1 MIHGP
6 INNNQTSSEVNYYE
20 LAHDCSYFINFDLIA
35 SYLASEE
42 MLPSFKMGVLLM
54 YTYIIPLACPFYRKR
69 VKKGPGIIIILKSV
83 HALKSSVTIL
93 GVR

>member
-20 LAHDCSYFINFDLIA
+20 LAHDCSYFIFDLIA

-42 MLPSFKMGVLLM
+42 MLTSFKMGFLLM